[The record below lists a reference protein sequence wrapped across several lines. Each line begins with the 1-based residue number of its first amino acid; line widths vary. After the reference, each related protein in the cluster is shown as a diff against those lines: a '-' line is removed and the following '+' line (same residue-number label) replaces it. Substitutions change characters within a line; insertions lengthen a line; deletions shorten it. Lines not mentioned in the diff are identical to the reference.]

1 MPPHTYTRYVTR
13 TATYLG
19 ATDFQPL
26 APDFNIEI
34 GYLYHSSAMIRDED
48 SDDREHGDPADNGAR
63 PGARAPHVWVQHKGQ
78 RLSTLDLFG
87 RGFVLLTTPEG
98 NAWRAAAGAV
108 VQTNP
113 GSVIDCYRV
122 GVDLQEQQSANRTF
136 RDAYALR
143 PAGAVLVRPDG
154 FVGWRTQPM
163 PDHADS
169 ALRQA
174 LDRLLLRPPAPAG
187 G

>member
-1 MPPHTYTRYVTR
+1 
-13 TATYLG
+13 
-19 ATDFQPL
+19 
-26 APDFNIEI
+26 APDFNIEV

-48 SDDREHGDPADNGAR
+48 GDDREHGDPADNGAR

-98 NAWRAAAGAV
+98 NAWRAAAATV

-113 GSVIDCYRV
+113 GLAIDCYRV
-122 GVDLQEQQSANRTF
+122 GAELQEEQSAHRTF
-136 RDAYALR
+136 REVYGLS

-154 FVGWRTQPM
+154 FVAWRMQSI
-163 PDHADS
+163 PDHA
-169 ALRQA
+169 
-174 LDRLLLRPPAPAG
+174 
-187 G
+187 